1 MWGLLLLQSTGF
13 RRSGF
18 SRCNMQASV
27 CGVQVLEHGLSSC
40 CAQAELLHKG
50 SWLFYRDRND
60 KKGSNKE
67 FADGLV
73 VRILSFHCCAWIDPS
88 RGLEIPVSTVR
99 QKKEKEPNKFFCL
112 RLQWMKHNKMKNA
125 TDSISNSRRIRN
137 VDDNWNYTARKQRRK
152 NEWKNVKEPVWT
164 MGYHSEKQPAYY
176 WNPRRRRE
184 GGRDRDCALS
194 NNTR

>member
-1 MWGLLLLQSTGF
+1 MWTKWDLKYFLSLLLLFLVVLGLCCCTWAFSSCGKQALLFFVGSSFSMWGLLLLQSTGF

-27 CGVQVLEHGLSSC
+27 CSVQVLEHGLSSC

-73 VRILSFHCCAWIDPS
+73 VRIQSFHCCVWIRSQSGNWYPS
-88 RGLEIPVSTVR
+88 VSAVR
-99 QKKEKEPNKFFCL
+99 QK
-112 RLQWMKHNKMKNA
+112 
-125 TDSISNSRRIRN
+125 
-137 VDDNWNYTARKQRRK
+137 
-152 NEWKNVKEPVWT
+152 
-164 MGYHSEKQPAYY
+164 
-176 WNPRRRRE
+176 RRRNQTNSF
-184 GGRDRDCALS
+184 A
-194 NNTR
+194 